1 MPTRQAVLE
10 RRIATVK
17 AQLMALSHLRP
28 GSLSEQYNVCGTPGC
43 QCKADPPRKH
53 GPYYQ
58 VSFTWQGRSKSQ
70 FVRRE
75 QVARVR
81 QHLRNYQR
89 LRALVEQ
96 WIAAGLE
103 LSRLRLTEASVSA
116 SAATRSPRK
125 TRAQPSGAIKST
137 RHNMAQPRRNAGVSD
152 ARDRN

>member
-1 MPTRQAVLE
+1 MPPHPRQAVLE
-10 RRIATVK
+10 GKIAKLK
-17 AQLMALSHLRP
+17 AALMTLGDLQP

-43 QCKADPPRKH
+43 HCKADPPRKH

-75 QVARVR
+75 HVATVR
-81 QHLRNYQR
+81 QHLRTYQR

-103 LSRLRLTEASVSA
+103 LSRLRLAEAPSPS
-116 SAATRSPRK
+116 SRRRSPAKRRRVPADRK
-125 TRAQPSGAIKST
+125 QTDRA
-137 RHNMAQPRRNAGVSD
+137 
-152 ARDRN
+152 

>member
-1 MPTRQAVLE
+1 MPPRWRQAVLE
-10 RRIATVK
+10 RKIAHLK
-17 AQLMALSHLRP
+17 ARLIALGDLRP
-28 GSLSEQYNVCGTPGC
+28 GSLSEQYNVCGTAGC

-75 QVARVR
+75 HVATVR

-89 LRALVEQ
+89 LRALVDE

-103 LSRLRLTEASVSA
+103 LSRLRLAEAISRPLSP
-116 SAATRSPRK
+116 RSPRK
-125 TRAQPSGAIKST
+125 MPPA
-137 RHNMAQPRRNAGVSD
+137 NA
-152 ARDRN
+152 DRTQTGKPHRTATSRKG

>member
-1 MPTRQAVLE
+1 MPTRQVVLE
-10 RRIATVK
+10 RRIATLK
-17 AQLMALSHLRP
+17 AKLMALGDLRP
-28 GSLSEQYNVCGTPGC
+28 GSLSEQYNVCGTAGC

-75 QVARVR
+75 QIATMR

-89 LRALVEQ
+89 LRILVEQ

-103 LSRLRLTEASVSA
+103 LSRLRLVEATLSSSSQA
-116 SAATRSPRK
+116 RSPRK
-125 TRAQPSGAIKST
+125 WRAATAQRRQKGKS
-137 RHNMAQPRRNAGVSD
+137 
-152 ARDRN
+152 

>member
-1 MPTRQAVLE
+1 MPPHPRQAVLDGK
-10 RRIATVK
+10 IAKLK
-17 AQLMALSHLRP
+17 AALMTLGDLQP

-43 QCKADPPRKH
+43 HCKADPPRKH

-75 QVARVR
+75 HVATVR

-103 LSRLRLTEASVSA
+103 LSRLRLTEAPSPS
-116 SAATRSPRK
+116 SRRRSPAKRRRVPVDRK
-125 TRAQPSGAIKST
+125 QTDRA
-137 RHNMAQPRRNAGVSD
+137 
-152 ARDRN
+152 

>member
-17 AQLMALSHLRP
+17 AQLMALGDLRP
-28 GSLSEQYNVCGTPGC
+28 GSLSEQYNVCGTAGC
-43 QCKADPPRKH
+43 HCKADPPRKH

-75 QVARVR
+75 QVGRVR

-89 LRALVEQ
+89 LRTLVEQ

-103 LSRLRLTEASVSA
+103 LSRLRLTEATLPPSSGA
-116 SAATRSPRK
+116 RSPRK
-125 TRAQPSGAIKST
+125 PQVPAA
-137 RHNMAQPRRNAGVSD
+137 RRRQQGPP
-152 ARDRN
+152 

>member
-1 MPTRQAVLE
+1 MDSMPTRQAVLE
-10 RRIATVK
+10 RKIATVK
-17 AQLMALSHLRP
+17 TQLMALGDLRP

-43 QCKADPPRKH
+43 QCKADPPRRH

-70 FVRRE
+70 FVRRA
-75 QVARVR
+75 QVAQVR

-103 LSRLRLTEASVSA
+103 LSRLRLTT
-116 SAATRSPRK
+116 ATLSSSLTARSPRK
-125 TRAQPSGAIKST
+125 TRTPAA
-137 RHNMAQPRRNAGVSD
+137 RRRQKNAS
-152 ARDRN
+152 

>member
-10 RRIATVK
+10 RKIATVK
-17 AQLMALSHLRP
+17 AQLMALGDLRP
-28 GSLSEQYNVCGTPGC
+28 GSLSEQYNVCGTAGC

-70 FVRRE
+70 FVRRA
-75 QVARVR
+75 QVALVR

-103 LSRLRLTEASVSA
+103 LSRLRLTAKTLSPS
-116 SAATRSPRK
+116 SAARSPRN
-125 TRAQPSGAIKST
+125 TRVPVA
-137 RHNMAQPRRNAGVSD
+137 RRRQAS
-152 ARDRN
+152 AL